1 MLKWLRNNIHQGIWR
16 NAEGGDATT
25 EEYAANDVQ
34 HNALLSAA
42 SDTDLETSFISE
54 ETSSNHEKTPSE
66 SSMSTRKSILVPNI
80 SSRRTT
86 LTLADLDQEKFVR
99 FGE

>member
-1 MLKWLRNNIHQGIWR
+1 MWKWLRNNIHLGLWSKS
-16 NAEGGDATT
+16 EGVDSSA
-25 EEYAANDVQ
+25 EEYVTNDIQ

-54 ETSSNHEKTPSE
+54 ESQEKTPSE
-66 SSMSTRKSILVPNI
+66 SSMSARKSILVPNV
-80 SSRRTT
+80 SRRTT